1 MNENLKDENKLLESL
16 LKLNV
21 KYAMEDSN
29 INLRLYGIKLQY
41 YQNLLN
47 QLENNKPLF
56 FQKRKLINYENKIV
70 EYNNKIDEL
79 SNKME
84 EEFNLLVN
92 IQKNNDE

>member
-1 MNENLKDENKLLESL
+1 MNGNLKDENKVLESL
-16 LKLNV
+16 IKLNI
-21 KYAMEDSN
+21 KYAIEDSN

-56 FQKRKLINYENKIV
+56 FQKRKLIDYENKRV
-70 EYNNKIDEL
+70 EYNRKIDEL
-79 SNKME
+79 STKME

-92 IQKNNDE
+92 LEQNK

>member
-1 MNENLKDENKLLESL
+1 MNGNLKDENKVSESL
-16 LKLNV
+16 IKLNI
-21 KYAMEDSN
+21 KYAIEDSN

-56 FQKRKLINYENKIV
+56 FQKRKLIDYENKRV
-70 EYNNKIDEL
+70 EYNRKIDEL
-79 SNKME
+79 STKME

-92 IQKNNDE
+92 LEQNK

>member
-1 MNENLKDENKLLESL
+1 MNGNLKDENKVLESL
-16 LKLNV
+16 IKLNI
-21 KYAMEDSN
+21 KYAIEDSN

-56 FQKRKLINYENKIV
+56 FQKRKLIDYENKRV
-70 EYNNKIDEL
+70 EYNRKIDEL
-79 SNKME
+79 STKME

-92 IQKNNDE
+92 

>member
-1 MNENLKDENKLLESL
+1 MNGNLKDENKVLESL
-16 LKLNV
+16 IKLNI
-21 KYAMEDSN
+21 KYAIEDSN

-56 FQKRKLINYENKIV
+56 FQKRKLIDYENKRV
-70 EYNNKIDEL
+70 EYSSKIEEL
-79 SNKME
+79 STKME

-92 IQKNNDE
+92 LEQNK